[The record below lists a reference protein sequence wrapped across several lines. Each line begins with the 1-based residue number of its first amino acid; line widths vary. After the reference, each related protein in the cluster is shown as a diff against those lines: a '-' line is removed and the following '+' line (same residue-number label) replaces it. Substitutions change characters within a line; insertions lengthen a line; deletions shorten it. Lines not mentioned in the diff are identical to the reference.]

1 MICPK
6 CNETISD
13 TARFCSGCGVSF
25 SSFNTPT
32 ERIAPHH
39 LPEPTPEHDPLVGQ
53 VLDGKY
59 EIGARL
65 GEGGMGAVYRARRV
79 HIGDE
84 VAVKVLL
91 RKFVADS
98 GLVERFRREARAAAM
113 LRHPNVVTIYDYGE
127 ARNEDAPAYIVMEL
141 VEGESLRHLLLREGR
156 LTPER
161 AVALMRDICAGVG
174 AAHRRQ
180 IYHRDLKPDN
190 VIVLPAGE
198 DRECE
203 TVKVVD
209 FGIAKLRDQ
218 SGTPALTQTGAV
230 MGTAHYMSPEQC
242 RGEQLDAR
250 SDVYSLGAVLYEMFA
265 GTPPFVAPSFIGVL
279 TKHITDA
286 PPPLPAEIDA
296 PPALAALIMRTLAKE
311 PAARPA
317 DATELARELRAAAE
331 ATTRQAEAE
340 AQRLRAEEQRR
351 QQAAQAAQAAAE
363 AARQR
368 KETDERQRRE
378 AEEQQRRAAEAQRQ
392 QVAEAARRNQEAAEA
407 ERRRREMEERQRVA
421 PPVPGN
427 APPVVVVPSAVA
439 AASGGTA
446 AQPVAR
452 PKRTMAFVL
461 AGLAALA
468 LVVVVLSLGVWA
480 MLGSGGGAAD
490 ENQGAR
496 LASTPEG
503 KSANQVAPKT
513 GALTGSPTP
522 PPAPGTA
529 MQNGLGMKFV
539 WLPKGSFMMGS
550 ETGDPDEQPVH
561 EVTLGEGFY
570 MGRYEVTQAQWQQVM
585 GSNPSYFQGCDSCP
599 VESVSWNDVQTFISK
614 LIELNDGYVYRLPTE
629 AEWEYAARAG
639 TEGDYEGDL
648 AALAWYGNNSGPTEL
663 DVDTLFST
671 TDKEEYF
678 RLLTENGCQTHP
690 VGKKQKNAFGLYDM
704 YGNVWELCQDWYH
717 DSYAGAPAN
726 GSAWLSDG
734 EQQSRVLRG
743 GSWTNGAD
751 LCRFTKRNKSPLI
764 KPSFSY
770 GLRLV
775 AVGRS

>member
-1 MICPK
+1 MNCPK
-6 CNETISD
+6 CQVEMSD
-13 TARFCSGCGVSF
+13 SARFCSNCGLSF

-32 ERIAPHH
+32 EHAEAHDLSETLADI
-39 LPEPTPEHDPLVGQ
+39 DPLVGQ
-53 VLDGKY
+53 TLDGKY
-59 EIGARL
+59 ALLARL

-127 ARNEDAPAYIVMEL
+127 ARDEDAPAYIVMEL
-141 VEGESLRHLLLREGR
+141 VEGESLRQLLLREGR
-156 LTPER
+156 LAPQR
-161 AVALMRDICAGVG
+161 AVALMHDICAGVG

-180 IYHRDLKPDN
+180 ICHRDLKPDN
-190 VIVLPAGE
+190 VIVLSAGE
-198 DRECE
+198 DRERE

-209 FGIAKLRDQ
+209 FGLAKLRDQ
-218 SGTPALTQTGAV
+218 SGTPALTQTGTV

-286 PPPLPAEIDA
+286 PPPLPTEIAA
-296 PPALAALIMRTLAKE
+296 PPALAALIMRTLAKQ
-311 PAARPA
+311 PDGRPA

-331 ATTRQAEAE
+331 AATRQGEAT
-340 AQRLRAEEQRR
+340 AQRLREEAQRR
-351 QQAAQAAQAAAE
+351 RQAEQAAQ
-363 AARQR
+363 
-368 KETDERQRRE
+368 
-378 AEEQQRRAAEAQRQ
+378 
-392 QVAEAARRNQEAAEA
+392 AAEA
-407 ERRRREMEERQRVA
+407 ERRRREMEEQARRRVGAPVPGSAPPQSGA
-421 PPVPGN
+421 PPVMTH
-427 APPVVVVPSAVA
+427 
-439 AASGGTA
+439 ASSETA

-452 PKRTMAFVL
+452 PRRTMALVL
-461 AGLAALA
+461 IGLAALA
-468 LVVVVLSLGVWA
+468 LVVVSLSLGVWA
-480 MLGSGGGAAD
+480 MLGPGGDASD
-490 ENQGAR
+490 ETQGTR
-496 LASTPEG
+496 QTFTPES
-503 KSANQVAPKT
+503 KSTNQVARKT
-513 GALTGSPTP
+513 NAATSSPTP
-522 PPAPGTA
+522 PPSPGA
-529 MQNGLGMKFV
+529 VIQNQLGMKFV

-561 EVTLGEGFY
+561 EVTLDEGFY
-570 MGRYEVTQAQWQQVM
+570 MGKYEVTQAQWQQVM

-599 VESVSWNDVQTFISK
+599 VESVSWDDVQTFISR
-614 LIELNDGYVYRLPTE
+614 LTELNDGYTYRLPTE

-639 TEGDYEGDL
+639 TKGDYTGDM
-648 AALAWYGNNSGPTEL
+648 AALAWYGNNSGSAQL
-663 DVDTLFST
+663 DVDTLLST

-678 RLLTENGCQTHP
+678 RLLMENGCQTHP
-690 VGKKQKNAFGLYDM
+690 VGQKQKNAFGLYDM

-717 DSYAGAPAN
+717 DSYMGAPPA

-751 LCRFTKRNKSPLI
+751 LCRFTKRNKSPLV

-775 AVGRS
+775 AVART